1 MSTKKEVYLIG
12 DIKRLVV
19 QTLMRNLKDNDIEV
33 FPVDPS
39 PSFISHIPDLP
50 VHVMLSLSE
59 DVTPEL
65 LHALKTKQ
73 QKCGLHIYMAGT
85 LKALSLVQ
93 EEYIKQVPAFRFTT
107 WPIDVSILSKA
118 IEWHERTRKRIL
130 VVDDDPNILRT
141 IKTWLENEY
150 EIYLVNSGFNAID
163 FIAKHKV
170 DLVLLDYEM
179 PNLNGPEVL
188 KKLRLHKESSKLPVI
203 FLTAKGDRDSVM
215 AAIEQKAD
223 GYILKTRK
231 PAEIINTIREF
242 FKKYIVSPEV
252 LG

>member
-1 MSTKKEVYLIG
+1 MTTIMP
-12 DIKRLVV
+12 I
-19 QTLMRNLKDNDIEV
+19 
-33 FPVDPS
+33 PVKC
-39 PSFISHIPDLP
+39 P
-50 VHVMLSLSE
+50 V
-59 DVTPEL
+59 
-65 LHALKTKQ
+65 
-73 QKCGLHIYMAGT
+73 C
-85 LKALSLVQ
+85 
-93 EEYIKQVPAFRFTT
+93 
-107 WPIDVSILSKA
+107 
-118 IEWHERTRKRIL
+118 
-130 VVDDDPNILRT
+130 
-141 IKTWLENEY
+141 ENEY

>member
-1 MSTKKEVYLIG
+1 M
-12 DIKRLVV
+12 
-19 QTLMRNLKDNDIEV
+19 NDG
-33 FPVDPS
+33 S
-39 PSFISHIPDLP
+39 
-50 VHVMLSLSE
+50 
-59 DVTPEL
+59 
-65 LHALKTKQ
+65 
-73 QKCGLHIYMAGT
+73 
-85 LKALSLVQ
+85 
-93 EEYIKQVPAFRFTT
+93 
-107 WPIDVSILSKA
+107 
-118 IEWHERTRKRIL
+118 IL